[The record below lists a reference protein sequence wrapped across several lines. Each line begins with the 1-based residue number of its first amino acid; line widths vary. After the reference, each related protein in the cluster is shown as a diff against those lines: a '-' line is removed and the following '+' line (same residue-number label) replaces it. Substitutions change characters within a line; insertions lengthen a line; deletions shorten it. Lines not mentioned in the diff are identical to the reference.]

1 MQSYPVLAA
10 AVVRQSASAGIR
22 PIEFNPLPGTSA
34 DFLSLLLSDTEDLPS
49 KQREDPRFRSVIKD
63 FENDLRAEIV
73 IEERT
78 NGIDAV
84 VAVTP
89 EGEFPLSRVS
99 SMLSELAPVILV
111 LKGSLCRSDHITID
125 EPEAHL
131 HPAMQRRGASFLA
144 DVVGRGTGVVVTTH
158 SDFFVGEINNLIRS
172 GKLVD
177 SQAPRQ
183 RDGRSE
189 KPSVCAL
196 QFSRD
201 ERWCVGRR
209 ITLDPVDGIDEST
222 FTNVM
227 ESLYDDSVQFINELL

>member
-1 MQSYPVLAA
+1 
-10 AVVRQSASAGIR
+10 
-22 PIEFNPLPGTSA
+22 
-34 DFLSLLLSDTEDLPS
+34 
-49 KQREDPRFRSVIKD
+49 
-63 FENDLRAEIV
+63 
-73 IEERT
+73 
-78 NGIDAV
+78 
-84 VAVTP
+84 
-89 EGEFPLSRVS
+89 
-99 SMLSELAPVILV
+99 MLSELAPVILV
-111 LKGSLCRSDHITID
+111 VKGSFCRSDHITID

-131 HPAMQRRGASFLA
+131 HPAMQLRVASFLA

-158 SDFFVGEINNLIRS
+158 SDFFVGEVNNLIRS

-189 KPSVCAL
+189 APSVCAL

-227 ESLYDDSVQFINELL
+227 ESLYDDSVQLINELL